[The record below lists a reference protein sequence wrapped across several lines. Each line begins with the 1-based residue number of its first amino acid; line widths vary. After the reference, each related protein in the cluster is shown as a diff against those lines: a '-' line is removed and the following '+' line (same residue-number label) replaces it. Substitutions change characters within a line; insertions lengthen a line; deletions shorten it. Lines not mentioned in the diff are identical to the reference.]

1 MEFCLEAPRT
11 YWESVDFV
19 FSRILLASS
28 TVRSVS
34 LIAPTGMLRR
44 FKKREDVSLLLNPSQ
59 MAELVKAANNA
70 ASSFYKFDPKL
81 GVVRH
86 LYIDFENLHALI
98 FPMPDHNV
106 LLVTVEKIE
115 PDIPRMINFIMRL
128 LEQEGMIHATS

>member
-1 MEFCLEAPRT
+1 
-11 YWESVDFV
+11 
-19 FSRILLASS
+19 
-28 TVRSVS
+28 
-34 LIAPTGMLRR
+34 MLRR